1 MSRRNGNRSRFHID
15 RKRRLVLRAR
25 QRAIKAAL
33 LGPKVETRVAADLQV
48 GAYADDAILRRV
60 PHGSRTVHDVPSA
73 AVA

>member
-33 LGPKVETRVAADLQV
+33 LGPKVETTETA
-48 GAYADDAILRRV
+48 
-60 PHGSRTVHDVPSA
+60 
-73 AVA
+73 